1 MWYLNP
7 MSVDTKSSLGRIN
20 VPRGTEIGSLKNGG
34 IVLLSE
40 LFNEDPTLS

>member
-1 MWYLNP
+1 MWYLNL

-20 VPRGTEIGSLKNGG
+20 VPRGKEIRTLKNGG

-40 LFNEDPTLS
+40 LFNEDPTLN